1 VVDYRHFG
9 EGGDPNIS
17 NGRSCPLHEDVE
29 ARHVEEV
36 QRAARATLD
45 KVKADNPG
53 LSDADLMIKV
63 SEGVRRGEAGQRVH
77 DVEGMARPRAGLEG
91 DAAIARMHRI
101 RELEHQLR
109 ARQEY
114 VHPPFFHPL
123 GAALIPFPAPPPNY
137 LYGPPNP
144 QAIQYP
150 PHVIQQANQGQAMFY
165 PPQHYYYPQYR
176 HAHRPDQRF

>member
-9 EGGDPNIS
+9 GDGDVNIT

-29 ARHVEEV
+29 ARHEEEV

-45 KVKADNPG
+45 KVKADNPD

-77 DVEGMARPRAGLEG
+77 DVEGMARPRAGPHH
-91 DAAIARMHRI
+91 ARPEFAH
-101 RELEHQLR
+101 HAR
-109 ARQEY
+109 AQQEY
-114 VHPPFFHPL
+114 VHPPLFRPL
-123 GAALIPFPAPPPNY
+123 GAALVPFPVPPPNY

-150 PHVIQQANQGQAMFY
+150 PHAIQHANQGQAVFY
-165 PPQHYYYPQYR
+165 PPEHYYYPQY
-176 HAHRPDQRF
+176 HHPHRPNQRF